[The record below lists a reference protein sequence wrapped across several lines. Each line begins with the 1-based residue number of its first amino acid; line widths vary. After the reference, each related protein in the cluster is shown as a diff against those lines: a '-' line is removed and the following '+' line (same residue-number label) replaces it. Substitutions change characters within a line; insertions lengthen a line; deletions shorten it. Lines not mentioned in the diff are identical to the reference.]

1 MKAVFILGALALTLV
16 LVSADT
22 AEESELLVRE
32 ARDADARR
40 RKGGRKAG
48 QAKKGGKGKKKS
60 AGRRKKGR
68 KSGRRGMR
76 KGGARQSTDCLTDVV
91 AKIKVYKKAGN
102 QLRMAKRIASWKKV
116 MDKKK
121 EKASSNFTD
130 AAEAMEAATGGGA
143 SCNGAAPDADVA
155 ADLAKLKNCSVSA
168 AALCDSAMINDT
180 NIDSCKTNF
189 EAFTAAF
196 DKKLKGT
203 PACSCFTALP
213 ALDSTCEFE
222 TANSA
227 AKEAKKKCN
236 SPDEPGSFGDCT
248 TAQKFAAGKVG
259 KCGGLTG
266 GATTMTT
273 TGATRSLRARLG
285 AFKKF

>member
-1 MKAVFILGALALTLV
+1 MLIISLYLYLPPCA
-16 LVSADT
+16 
-22 AEESELLVRE
+22 
-32 ARDADARR
+32 
-40 RKGGRKAG
+40 
-48 QAKKGGKGKKKS
+48 
-60 AGRRKKGR
+60 
-68 KSGRRGMR
+68 
-76 KGGARQSTDCLTDVV
+76 DCLTDVV

-102 QLRMAKRIASWKKV
+102 HLRMAKRIASWKKV

-196 DKKLKGT
+196 DV
-203 PACSCFTALP
+203 
-213 ALDSTCEFE
+213 
-222 TANSA
+222 NI
-227 AKEAKKKCN
+227 
-236 SPDEPGSFGDCT
+236 
-248 TAQKFAAGKVG
+248 
-259 KCGGLTG
+259 
-266 GATTMTT
+266 
-273 TGATRSLRARLG
+273 ARIY
-285 AFKKF
+285 